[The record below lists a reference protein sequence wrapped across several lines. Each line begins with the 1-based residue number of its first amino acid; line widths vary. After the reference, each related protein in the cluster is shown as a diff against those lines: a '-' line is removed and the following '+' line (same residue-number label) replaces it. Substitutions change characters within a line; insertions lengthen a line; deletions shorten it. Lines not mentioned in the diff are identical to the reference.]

1 MTLPPATL
9 LWVSESWD
17 APAPAGLRELMSAEL
32 APRYAPVEHRRVRA
46 PQPTADEIVVT
57 WVCYADDVPVA
68 TASLRRLPDRHE
80 VKRVFVHA
88 DHRGRGLARAA
99 LRAVESTARGLGIE
113 RLWLQTGALQPEA
126 RALYVREG
134 WQPVRTYPPHDR
146 NPFSVCF
153 SKALTAESDSPA
165 GVS

>member
-9 LWVSESWD
+9 HWVSENWD

-32 APRYAPVEHRRVRA
+32 APRYAPVEHRRVGA
-46 PQPTADEIVVT
+46 PQPAADEIVVT
-57 WVCYADDVPVA
+57 WVCNADDVPVA
-68 TASLRRLPDRHE
+68 TASVRRLPDRHE

-99 LRAVESTARGLGIE
+99 LRAVESTAHRLGIE

-126 RALYVREG
+126 QALYVREG
-134 WQPVRTYPPHDR
+134 RQKVRTYPPHDR

-153 SKALTAESDSPA
+153 SKALTARSDAPA
-165 GVS
+165 GLS